1 MWQHAI
7 SAAVEDDYRQRVVN
21 TVVRARNREDVTIDA
36 ALVRQLLD
44 SQFPEAKALPVGA
57 HFEGRD
63 CIVWRLGDQWAM
75 RMPLH
80 QQAAAKQTTE
90 TAWMAH
96 IGKAWPFAA
105 PVPVRVGRPSAD
117 FPWAW
122 TVVPWINGTPAH
134 VSPLDRLGVAQL
146 GAALRA
152 LHVPA
157 PAEAPRHPT
166 RSLSLLKRSD
176 RVSERLEALAS
187 ASASSSWRLNAKAA
201 ARVFHDGAITPRPAA
216 SWTHLDLH
224 PGNVLTDDGEL
235 AGIID
240 WSESAAGDPAADLGQ
255 ALVLVGQD
263 GWDALTIGYG
273 PIDARTF
280 ARARAEG
287 VYLAL
292 SVAAEMKGPRAAAGW
307 AGLEALGVAHRTR

>member
-1 MWQHAI
+1 M
-7 SAAVEDDYRQRVVN
+7 VN
-21 TVVRARNREDVTIDA
+21 TVVRPRNGIDIDA
-36 ALVRQLLD
+36 GLVRSLLD
-44 SQFPEAKALPVGA
+44 AQFPEARALPVGA

-63 CIVWRLGDQWAM
+63 SIVWRLGEHWAM
-75 RMPLH
+75 RMPMH
-80 QQAAAKQTTE
+80 QQAAAKHTTE
-90 TAWMAH
+90 TTWMPH

-105 PVPVRVGRPSAD
+105 PVPVRVGRPSAQ

-122 TVVPWINGTPAH
+122 TVVPWIEGIPAH
-134 VSPLDRLGVAQL
+134 VAPLDRLGVAQL

-152 LHVPA
+152 LHTPA
-157 PAEAPRHPT
+157 PAEAPRHPL
-166 RSLSLLKRSD
+166 RSLALLQRSD
-176 RVSERLEALAS
+176 RVAARIKALVAAPS
-187 ASASSSWRLNAKAA
+187 DSLWRLDARAA
-201 ARVFHDGAITPRPAA
+201 ARVYQHGATTPRPAA
-216 SWTHLDLH
+216 TWTHLDLH
-224 PGNVLTDDGEL
+224 PGNVLTNDGEL

-287 VYLAL
+287 VHFAL
-292 SVAAEMKGPRAAAGW
+292 TFAAEETGARAHAGW
-307 AGLEALGVAHRTR
+307 AGLESLGVAHRTR

>member
-1 MWQHAI
+1 
-7 SAAVEDDYRQRVVN
+7 VVN
-21 TVVRARNREDVTIDA
+21 TVVRPRTGVDIDA
-36 ALVRQLLD
+36 TLVRTLLN
-44 SQFPEAKALPVGA
+44 SQFPEAKALHVGA

-63 CIVWRLGDQWAM
+63 SVVWRLGDQWAM

-80 QQAAAKQTTE
+80 QRAAAKQTTE
-90 TAWMAH
+90 TTWMPH

-105 PVPVRVGRPSAD
+105 PVPVRVGKPSAQ

-122 TVVPWINGTPAH
+122 TVVPWIVGIPAH
-134 VSPLDRLGVAQL
+134 VTPLDRLGVAQL
-146 GAALRA
+146 GTALRA
-152 LHVPA
+152 LHTPA
-157 PAEAPRHPT
+157 PAEAPRHPL
-166 RSLSLLKRSD
+166 RSLALLQRSD
-176 RVSERLEALAS
+176 RVADRISALAA
-187 ASASSSWRLNAKAA
+187 ASADSPWRLNASAA
-201 ARVFHDGAITPRPAA
+201 ARVFQHGATTPRPAA
-216 SWTHLDLH
+216 TWTHLDLH
-224 PGNVLTDDGEL
+224 PGNVLTNDGEL

-287 VYLAL
+287 VYFAL
-292 SVAAEMKGPRAAAGW
+292 TFAADETGARAAAGW
-307 AGLEALGVAHRTR
+307 AGLEALGVAHRVR